1 MASQKQRQR
10 HDTANKQAD
19 NGVLQ
24 WRQTGASYQGLMTLI
39 GQQTAPRLDSGLDDG
54 GGARGC
60 LGAPVLVV
68 SGIEVSCV
76 GGAGVSG
83 SSTGRYTREQL

>member
-1 MASQKQRQR
+1 MVVYTQGYLTYSPKPLWHLKKQRQR

-39 GQQTAPRLDSGLDDG
+39 GQQTAPRLDRGLDDG
-54 GGARGC
+54 GGTANGVR
-60 LGAPVLVV
+60 PTENE
-68 SGIEVSCV
+68 SGD
-76 GGAGVSG
+76 
-83 SSTGRYTREQL
+83 TGKQPHT

>member
-24 WRQTGASYQGLMTLI
+24 WRQTGASYQGLMTLN
-39 GQQTAPRLDSGLDDG
+39 GQPTAPRLDRGLDG
-54 GGARGC
+54 GGGTANGVRPTENERGDITKQ
-60 LGAPVLVV
+60 P
-68 SGIEVSCV
+68 
-76 GGAGVSG
+76 
-83 SSTGRYTREQL
+83 RK